1 MIQEKVKKLAV
12 FASGNGSNA
21 ENIFEHFK
29 GSDHVEVS
37 LLLTNNPN
45 ALVIERAK
53 RYNVPVAV
61 FNRKGF
67 YETEEITDML
77 LSHEVDLIVLAGFM
91 WLVPPSLVK
100 AFPNKIIN
108 IHPALLPKY
117 GGKGMYGDFVHKAVV
132 EAKESESGIT
142 IHFVNEHYDEGQI
155 IFQERCTVSPD
166 DTPETLAGKVHL
178 LEHRF
183 YPQVIENILLK

>member
-1 MIQEKVKKLAV
+1 MIQEKVKKLAI

-21 ENIFEHFK
+21 EKIFEHFK

-45 ALVIERAK
+45 ALVIELAK

-178 LEHRF
+178 LEHRY

>member
-1 MIQEKVKKLAV
+1 MIQEKVKKLAI

-21 ENIFEHFK
+21 EKIFEHFK